1 MNESEGYSM
10 GAYTIG
16 SSKGQQIASSMKTGS
31 TYKASDGSTWKK
43 ESDGSVTVTS
53 KDGTVSK
60 NAYTAS
66 SGGSSAGGSGSS
78 RVNGSGSYSG
88 GSSGGGS
95 IGKINTGSTAANN
108 TYTIGTPK
116 GNDLYNTA
124 KTTGTA
130 SFKDKGGDTVVLK
143 YDKNTGKMT
152 AIKNGVS
159 MNVNNTYRAQGAVS
173 GGAGGTGGNNAAQT
187 QQPGANNASQM
198 QQGNIAGGNTSQGG
212 RTVYSV
218 NGKAPSGLRAGD
230 MVITGGGTYKITG
243 VNEDGTYQSQLVDA
257 NNTTSTAK
265 SIDFQRLI
273 NDAVSRGDWATAAL
287 YEQQRNA
294 KIDKL
299 TASGQ
304 NQNNYQK
311 TYNYSTVATDNNGK
325 QYNVVT
331 QQDGTLKLIG
341 SDGSSPSDLFGIIT
355 VSDPSNSQYKKQYIA
370 TNDNGKTGKLVAISN
385 SPVSVMQLNEDGS
398 YDATTLRDAD
408 GNAID
413 SGDLVYG
420 SDGLSYLKSTGESLG
435 QIAQRMGLDTSNYA
449 FAVGRGNDMHYYTL
463 NGEEI
468 TGANAG
474 LTKEWTQDKL
484 LDKLYNAIMDAGY
497 NNVPKLS
504 DYDTLTWEQA
514 LAQAGE
520 QMNGQYD
527 QQLNNTLD
535 SLNQKALETGFY
547 GQLPTEAL
555 RQQAAASNEVERQ
568 SAINDLARSLMSDS
582 RDYAQ
587 TQLTADT
594 QTSQNRVSTIQQI
607 YNMLAEYR
615 QQELENA
622 LKNAQ
627 TQQEYDQVQQG
638 LINDAVQLYI
648 QAINAGVD
656 PSQAY
661 AYAKSRMGK

>member
-1 MNESEGYSM
+1 M

-16 SSKGQQIASSMKTGS
+16 SSKGQQIASSMKTGG

-60 NAYTAS
+60 NAYPAS
-66 SGGSSAGGSGSS
+66 SSGSSTGGSGSS
-78 RVNGSGSYSG
+78 RGNGSG

-95 IGKINTGSTAANN
+95 IGKINTGGTAANN

-159 MNVNNTYRAQGAVS
+159 MNVNNTYKAQGAVS
-173 GGAGGTGGNNAAQT
+173 GSTGGNNAAQT
-187 QQPGANNASQM
+187 QQAGTNNAAQT
-198 QQGNIAGGNTSQGG
+198 QQGNVSGGNTPQGG

-243 VNEDGTYQSQLVDA
+243 LNEDGTYQSQLVDA

-265 SIDFQRLI
+265 NIDFQRLI

-311 TYNYSTVATDNNGK
+311 TYNYSTVATDSNGK
-325 QYNVVT
+325 QYNVIT
-331 QQDGTLKLIG
+331 KQDGTLSLIG
-341 SDGSSPSDLFGIIT
+341 ADGSSPSDLFGIIT

-449 FAVGRGNDMHYYTL
+449 FAVGRGNDMRYYTL

-527 QQLNNTLD
+527 QKLDSTLD

>member
-1 MNESEGYSM
+1 MNESEEYSM

-78 RVNGSGSYSG
+78 RVNGSGS
-88 GSSGGGS
+88 SSGGGS
-95 IGKINTGSTAANN
+95 IGKINTGGTAANN

-159 MNVNNTYRAQGAVS
+159 MNVNNTYKAQGAVS
-173 GGAGGTGGNNAAQT
+173 GSTGGTGGNNAAQT
-187 QQPGANNASQM
+187 QQ
-198 QQGNIAGGNTSQGG
+198 GNVSGGNTPQGG

-243 VNEDGTYQSQLVDA
+243 LNEDGTYQSQLVDA

-265 SIDFQRLI
+265 NIDFQRLI

-325 QYNVVT
+325 QYNVIT
-331 QQDGTLKLIG
+331 QQDGTLKLIN

-355 VSDPSNSQYKKQYIA
+355 VSDPNNSQYKKQYIA

-449 FAVGRGNDMHYYTL
+449 FAVGRGNDMRYYTL

-520 QMNGQYD
+520 QMNGRYD
-527 QQLNNTLD
+527 QQLDNTLD

>member
-1 MNESEGYSM
+1 MNESEEYSM

-66 SGGSSAGGSGSS
+66 SGGSSTGGSGSS
-78 RVNGSGSYSG
+78 RVNGSGS
-88 GSSGGGS
+88 SSGGGS

-159 MNVNNTYRAQGAVS
+159 MNVNNTYKAQGAVS
-173 GGAGGTGGNNAAQT
+173 GSTGGTGGNNAAQT
-187 QQPGANNASQM
+187 QQ
-198 QQGNIAGGNTSQGG
+198 GNVSGGNTPQGG

-243 VNEDGTYQSQLVDA
+243 LNEDGTYQSQLVDA

-265 SIDFQRLI
+265 NIDFQRLI

-311 TYNYSTVATDNNGK
+311 TYNYSTVATDSTGK

-355 VSDPSNSQYKKQYIA
+355 VSDPNNSQYKKQYIA

-449 FAVGRGNDMHYYTL
+449 FAVGRGNDMRYYTL

-520 QMNGQYD
+520 QMNGRYD
-527 QQLNNTLD
+527 QQLDNTLD

>member
-1 MNESEGYSM
+1 MNESEEYSM

-66 SGGSSAGGSGSS
+66 SGGSSTGGSGSS
-78 RVNGSGSYSG
+78 RVNGSGS
-88 GSSGGGS
+88 SSGGGS
-95 IGKINTGSTAANN
+95 IGKINTGGTAANN

-159 MNVNNTYRAQGAVS
+159 MNVNNTYKAQGAVS
-173 GGAGGTGGNNAAQT
+173 GSTGGTGGNNAAQT
-187 QQPGANNASQM
+187 QQ
-198 QQGNIAGGNTSQGG
+198 GNVSGGNTPQGG

-243 VNEDGTYQSQLVDA
+243 LNEDGTYQSQLVDA

-265 SIDFQRLI
+265 NIDFQRLI

-311 TYNYSTVATDNNGK
+311 TYNYSTVATDSTGK

-355 VSDPSNSQYKKQYIA
+355 VSDPNNSQYKKQYIA

-449 FAVGRGNDMHYYTL
+449 FAVGRGNDMRYYTL

-520 QMNGQYD
+520 QMNSQYD
-527 QQLNNTLD
+527 KQLDNTLD

-648 QAINAGVD
+648 QAMNAGVD

>member
-1 MNESEGYSM
+1 MNESEEYSM

-66 SGGSSAGGSGSS
+66 SSGSSTGGSGSS
-78 RVNGSGSYSG
+78 RVNGSGS
-88 GSSGGGS
+88 SSGGGS

-159 MNVNNTYRAQGAVS
+159 MNVNNTYKAQGAVS
-173 GGAGGTGGNNAAQT
+173 GSTGGTGGNNAAQT
-187 QQPGANNASQM
+187 QQ
-198 QQGNIAGGNTSQGG
+198 GNVSGGNTPQGG

-243 VNEDGTYQSQLVDA
+243 LNEDGTYQSQLVDA

-265 SIDFQRLI
+265 NIDFQRLI

-311 TYNYSTVATDNNGK
+311 TYNYSTVATDSTGK

-355 VSDPSNSQYKKQYIA
+355 VSDPNNSQYKKQYIA

-398 YDATTLRDAD
+398 YDSTTLRDAD

-449 FAVGRGNDMHYYTL
+449 FAVGRGNDMRYYTL

-568 SAINDLARSLMSDS
+568 SAINNLARSLMSDS

>member
-66 SGGSSAGGSGSS
+66 SGGSSTGGSGSS
-78 RVNGSGSYSG
+78 RVNGSGS
-88 GSSGGGS
+88 SSGGGS
-95 IGKINTGSTAANN
+95 IGKINTGGTAANN

-159 MNVNNTYRAQGAVS
+159 MNVNNTYKAQGAVS
-173 GGAGGTGGNNAAQT
+173 GSTGGTGGNNAVQT
-187 QQPGANNASQM
+187 QQ
-198 QQGNIAGGNTSQGG
+198 GNVAGGNTSQGG

-243 VNEDGTYQSQLVDA
+243 LNEDGTYQSQLVDA

-294 KIDKL
+294 KIDRL

-311 TYNYSTVATDNNGK
+311 TYNYSTVATDSTGK

-355 VSDPSNSQYKKQYIA
+355 VSDPNNSQYKKQYIA

-408 GNAID
+408 GNVID

-449 FAVGRGNDMHYYTL
+449 FAVGRGNDMRYYTL

-568 SAINDLARSLMSDS
+568 SAINNLARSLMSDS

-587 TQLTADT
+587 TQLTADI

-607 YNMLAEYR
+607 YNMLVEYR

-648 QAINAGVD
+648 QAMNAGVD

>member
-1 MNESEGYSM
+1 M

-16 SSKGQQIASSMKTGS
+16 SSKGQQIASSMKTGG

-66 SGGSSAGGSGSS
+66 SGGSSTGGSGSS
-78 RVNGSGSYSG
+78 RVNGSGS
-88 GSSGGGS
+88 SSGGGS
-95 IGKINTGSTAANN
+95 IGKINTGGTAANN

-159 MNVNNTYRAQGAVS
+159 MNVNNTYKAQGAVS
-173 GGAGGTGGNNAAQT
+173 GSTGGTGGNNAAQT
-187 QQPGANNASQM
+187 QQ
-198 QQGNIAGGNTSQGG
+198 GNVSGGNTPQGG

-243 VNEDGTYQSQLVDA
+243 LNEDGTYQSQLVDA

-265 SIDFQRLI
+265 NIDFQRLI

-311 TYNYSTVATDNNGK
+311 TYNYSTVATDSTGK

-355 VSDPSNSQYKKQYIA
+355 VSDPNNSQYKKQYIA

-449 FAVGRGNDMHYYTL
+449 FAVGRGNDMRYYTL

-520 QMNGQYD
+520 QMNSQYD
-527 QQLNNTLD
+527 KQLDNTLD

-648 QAINAGVD
+648 QAMNAGVD

>member
-1 MNESEGYSM
+1 MPTR
-10 GAYTIG
+10 YTIG
-16 SSKGQQIASSMKTGS
+16 SAAGKEQANKMNAGDTFNAR
-31 TYKASDGSTWKK
+31 DGSTWTK
-43 ESDGSVTVTS
+43 EKDGSVTVKS
-53 KDGTVSK
+53 KDGTITK
-60 NAYTAS
+60 NAYPAS
-66 SGGSSAGGSGSS
+66 SSGSSTGGSGSS
-78 RVNGSGSYSG
+78 RGNGSG

-159 MNVNNTYRAQGAVS
+159 MNVNNTYRTQGAVS
-173 GGAGGTGGNNAAQT
+173 GGAGGTGSNNAAQT
-187 QQPGANNASQM
+187 QQPGANNAAQT
-198 QQGNIAGGNTSQGG
+198 QQGNIAGGNTPQGG

-230 MVITGGGTYKITG
+230 MVITGGGTYQITG
-243 VNEDGTYQSQLVDA
+243 VKPDGTYDKQLVDA
-257 NNTTSTAK
+257 NNTTYTAK
-265 SIDFQRLI
+265 SIDFQKLI

-304 NQNNYQK
+304 NTNSYQK
-311 TYNYSTVATDNNGK
+311 TYNYSTVVTGNDGK
-325 QYNVVT
+325 QYNAIT
-331 QQDGTLKLIG
+331 QQDGTLRLIG
-341 SDGSSPSDLFGIIT
+341 ADGSSPSDLFGIIT
-355 VSDPSNSQYKKQYIA
+355 VSDPSNSQYKRQYIA
-370 TNDNGKTGKLVAISN
+370 TNDNGKTGKLVAITN
-385 SPVSVMQLNEDGS
+385 SPVTIRELNEDGS
-398 YDATTLRDAD
+398 YDKTTLRDAD
-408 GNAID
+408 GNVID
-413 SGDLVYG
+413 SGDVVYG
-420 SDGLSYLKSTGESLG
+420 ADGLTYVKSTGESLG
-435 QIAQRMGLDTSNYA
+435 QIAKRMGLDNSNYA
-449 FAVGRGNDMHYYTL
+449 FSVGQGNDEKFFTL
-463 NGEEI
+463 DGTPI
-468 TGANAG
+468 TGASAA
-474 LTKEWTQDKL
+474 TTREWTQDEL

-527 QQLNNTLD
+527 QKLDSTLD

-568 SAINDLARSLMSDS
+568 SAINDLARNLMSDS

-627 TQQEYDQVQQG
+627 TQQEYDQVQQE

>member
-1 MNESEGYSM
+1 M

-66 SGGSSAGGSGSS
+66 SSGSSAGGSGSS
-78 RVNGSGSYSG
+78 RVNGSGSSSG

-95 IGKINTGSTAANN
+95 IGKINTGGTAANN

-159 MNVNNTYRAQGAVS
+159 MNVNNTYKAQGAVS
-173 GGAGGTGGNNAAQT
+173 GSTGGTGGNNAAQT
-187 QQPGANNASQM
+187 QQ
-198 QQGNIAGGNTSQGG
+198 GNVSGGNTPQGG

-218 NGKAPSGLRAGD
+218 NGKAPSGLREGD

-243 VNEDGTYQSQLVDA
+243 LNEDGTYQSQLVDA

-311 TYNYSTVATDNNGK
+311 TYNYSTVATDSTGK

-449 FAVGRGNDMHYYTL
+449 FAVGRGNDMRYYTL

-568 SAINDLARSLMSDS
+568 SAINDLARSLMGDS

>member
-1 MNESEGYSM
+1 MPTRYN
-10 GAYTIG
+10 IG
-16 SSKGQQIASSMKTGS
+16 SAAGKEQANKMNAGDTFNAK
-31 TYKASDGSTWKK
+31 DGSTWTK
-43 ESDGSVTVTS
+43 EKDGSVTVKS
-53 KDGTVSK
+53 KDGTITK
-60 NAYTAS
+60 NAYPAS
-66 SGGSSAGGSGSS
+66 SSGSSTGGSGSS
-78 RVNGSGSYSG
+78 RVNGSGS
-88 GSSGGGS
+88 SSGGGS
-95 IGKINTGSTAANN
+95 IGKINTGGTAANN

-124 KTTGTA
+124 KTKGTA

-159 MNVNNTYRAQGAVS
+159 MNVNNTYKTQGAVS
-173 GGAGGTGGNNAAQT
+173 GSTGGTGGNNAAQT
-187 QQPGANNASQM
+187 QQ
-198 QQGNIAGGNTSQGG
+198 GNVSGGNTPQGG

-243 VNEDGTYQSQLVDA
+243 LNEDGTYQSQLVDA

-265 SIDFQRLI
+265 SIDFQKLI

-311 TYNYSTVATDNNGK
+311 TYNYSTVATDSTGK

-355 VSDPSNSQYKKQYIA
+355 VSDPNNSQYKKQYIA

-449 FAVGRGNDMHYYTL
+449 FAVGRGNDMRYYTL

-520 QMNGQYD
+520 QMNSQYD
-527 QQLNNTLD
+527 KQLDNTLD

-648 QAINAGVD
+648 QAMNAGVD

>member
-43 ESDGSVTVTS
+43 ENDGSVTVTS

-66 SGGSSAGGSGSS
+66 GGGSSAGSSGSS
-78 RVNGSGSYSG
+78 RVNGSGSSSG

-95 IGKINTGSTAANN
+95 IGKINTGGTAANN

-130 SFKDKGGDTVVLK
+130 SFKDKGGDTVILK

-173 GGAGGTGGNNAAQT
+173 GSTGGTGGNNAAQT
-187 QQPGANNASQM
+187 

-243 VNEDGTYQSQLVDA
+243 LNEDGTYQSKLVDA

-265 SIDFQRLI
+265 NIDFQRLI

-325 QYNVVT
+325 QYNVIT

-355 VSDPSNSQYKKQYIA
+355 VSDPNNSQYKKQYIA

-449 FAVGRGNDMHYYTL
+449 FAVGRGNDMRYYTL

-520 QMNGQYD
+520 QMNGRYD
-527 QQLNNTLD
+527 QQLDNTLD

>member
-1 MNESEGYSM
+1 MNESEG
-10 GAYTIG
+10 YTIG
-16 SSKGQQIASSMKTGS
+16 SSKGQQIASSMKTGG

-66 SGGSSAGGSGSS
+66 SGGSSTGGSGSS

-95 IGKINTGSTAANN
+95 IGKINTGGTAANN

-159 MNVNNTYRAQGAVS
+159 MNVNNTYKAQGAVS
-173 GGAGGTGGNNAAQT
+173 GGTGGVNNAAQT
-187 QQPGANNASQM
+187 QQAGANNAAQT
-198 QQGNIAGGNTSQGG
+198 QQGNVSGGNTPQGG

-230 MVITGGGTYKITG
+230 MVITGGGTYQITG

-265 SIDFQRLI
+265 SIDFQKLI

-299 TASGQ
+299 TANGQ

-311 TYNYSTVATDNNGK
+311 TYNYSTVATDSNGK
-325 QYNVVT
+325 QYNVIT
-331 QQDGTLKLIG
+331 KQDGTLSLIG

-355 VSDPSNSQYKKQYIA
+355 VSDPNNSQYKKQYIA

-449 FAVGRGNDMHYYTL
+449 FAVGRGNDMRYYTL

>member
-1 MNESEGYSM
+1 MNESEEYSM

-78 RVNGSGSYSG
+78 RVNGSGS
-88 GSSGGGS
+88 SSGGGS
-95 IGKINTGSTAANN
+95 IGKINTGGTAANN

-159 MNVNNTYRAQGAVS
+159 MNVNNTYKAQGAVS
-173 GGAGGTGGNNAAQT
+173 GSTGGTGGNNAAQT
-187 QQPGANNASQM
+187 QQ
-198 QQGNIAGGNTSQGG
+198 GNVSGGNTPQGG

-243 VNEDGTYQSQLVDA
+243 LNEDGTYQSQLVDA

-265 SIDFQRLI
+265 NIDFQRLI

-311 TYNYSTVATDNNGK
+311 TYNYSTVATDSTGK
-325 QYNVVT
+325 QYNVIT

-355 VSDPSNSQYKKQYIA
+355 VSDPNNSQYKKQYIA

-449 FAVGRGNDMHYYTL
+449 FAVGRGNDMRYYTL

-520 QMNGQYD
+520 QMNGRYD
-527 QQLNNTLD
+527 QQLDNTLD

>member
-66 SGGSSAGGSGSS
+66 SGGSSTGGSGSS
-78 RVNGSGSYSG
+78 RVNGSGS
-88 GSSGGGS
+88 SSGGGS
-95 IGKINTGSTAANN
+95 IGKINTGGTAANN

-124 KTTGTA
+124 KNTGTA

-159 MNVNNTYRAQGAVS
+159 MNVNNTYKAQGAVS
-173 GGAGGTGGNNAAQT
+173 GSTGGTGGNNAAQT
-187 QQPGANNASQM
+187 

-243 VNEDGTYQSQLVDA
+243 LNEDGTYQSQLVDA

-265 SIDFQRLI
+265 NIDFQRLI

-311 TYNYSTVATDNNGK
+311 TYNYSTVATDSTGK

-355 VSDPSNSQYKKQYIA
+355 VSDPNNSQYKKQYIA

-449 FAVGRGNDMHYYTL
+449 FAVGRGNDMRYYTL

-520 QMNGQYD
+520 QMNGRYD
-527 QQLNNTLD
+527 QQLDNTLD

-648 QAINAGVD
+648 QAMNAGVD

>member
-1 MNESEGYSM
+1 MNESEEYSM

-66 SGGSSAGGSGSS
+66 SSGSSAGGSGSS
-78 RVNGSGSYSG
+78 RVNGSGS
-88 GSSGGGS
+88 SSGGGS

-159 MNVNNTYRAQGAVS
+159 MNVNNTYKAQGAVS
-173 GGAGGTGGNNAAQT
+173 GSTGGTGGNNAAQT
-187 QQPGANNASQM
+187 QQ
-198 QQGNIAGGNTSQGG
+198 GNVSGGNTPQGG

-218 NGKAPSGLRAGD
+218 NGKAPSGLRVGD

-243 VNEDGTYQSQLVDA
+243 LNEDGTYQSQLVDA

-265 SIDFQRLI
+265 NIDFQKLI

-355 VSDPSNSQYKKQYIA
+355 VSDPNNSQYKKQYIA

-449 FAVGRGNDMHYYTL
+449 FAVGRGNDMRYYTL

-520 QMNGQYD
+520 QMNGRYD

>member
-66 SGGSSAGGSGSS
+66 SGGSSTGGSGSS
-78 RVNGSGSYSG
+78 RVNGSGS
-88 GSSGGGS
+88 SSGGGS
-95 IGKINTGSTAANN
+95 IGKINTGGTAANN

-159 MNVNNTYRAQGAVS
+159 MNVNNTYKAQGAVS
-173 GGAGGTGGNNAAQT
+173 GSTGGTGGNNAVQT
-187 QQPGANNASQM
+187 QQ
-198 QQGNIAGGNTSQGG
+198 GNVAGGNTSQGG

-243 VNEDGTYQSQLVDA
+243 LNEDGTYQSQLVDA

-265 SIDFQRLI
+265 NIDFQRLI

-311 TYNYSTVATDNNGK
+311 TYNYSTVATDSTGK

-355 VSDPSNSQYKKQYIA
+355 VSDPNNSQYKKQYIA

-449 FAVGRGNDMHYYTL
+449 FAVGRGNDMRYYTL

-520 QMNGQYD
+520 QMNGRYD

-648 QAINAGVD
+648 QAMNAGVD

>member
-1 MNESEGYSM
+1 MNESEEYSM

-16 SSKGQQIASSMKTGS
+16 STAGKEQANKMNAGDTFNAK
-31 TYKASDGSTWKK
+31 DGSTWTK
-43 ESDGSVTVTS
+43 EKDGSVTVKS
-53 KDGTVSK
+53 KDGTITK
-60 NAYTAS
+60 NAYPAS
-66 SGGSSAGGSGSS
+66 SSGSSTSGSGSS
-78 RVNGSGSYSG
+78 RGNGSGS
-88 GSSGGGS
+88 SSGGGS
-95 IGKINTGSTAANN
+95 IGKINTGGTAANN

-159 MNVNNTYRAQGAVS
+159 MNVNNTYKAQGAVS
-173 GGAGGTGGNNAAQT
+173 GSTGGTGGNNAAQT
-187 QQPGANNASQM
+187 QQ
-198 QQGNIAGGNTSQGG
+198 GNVSGGNTPQGS

-243 VNEDGTYQSQLVDA
+243 LNEDGTYQSQLVDA

-265 SIDFQRLI
+265 NIDFQRLI

-311 TYNYSTVATDNNGK
+311 TYNYSTVATDSTGK

-355 VSDPSNSQYKKQYIA
+355 VSDPNNSQYKKQYIA

-449 FAVGRGNDMHYYTL
+449 FAVGRGNDMRYYTL

-520 QMNGQYD
+520 QMNGRYD
-527 QQLNNTLD
+527 QQLDNTLD

>member
-66 SGGSSAGGSGSS
+66 SGGSSTGGSGSS
-78 RVNGSGSYSG
+78 RVNGSGS
-88 GSSGGGS
+88 SSGGGS
-95 IGKINTGSTAANN
+95 IGKINTGGTAANN

-159 MNVNNTYRAQGAVS
+159 MNVNNTYKAQGAVS
-173 GGAGGTGGNNAAQT
+173 GSTGGTGGNNAVQT
-187 QQPGANNASQM
+187 QQ
-198 QQGNIAGGNTSQGG
+198 GNVAGGNTSQGG

-243 VNEDGTYQSQLVDA
+243 LNEDGTYQSQLVDA

-311 TYNYSTVATDNNGK
+311 TYNYSTVATDSAGK

-355 VSDPSNSQYKKQYIA
+355 VSDPNNSQYKKQYIA

-449 FAVGRGNDMHYYTL
+449 FAVGRGNDMRYYTL

-504 DYDTLTWEQA
+504 DYDTLTWKQA

-648 QAINAGVD
+648 QAMNAGVD

>member
-1 MNESEGYSM
+1 MNESEEYSM

-66 SGGSSAGGSGSS
+66 SGGSSTGGSGSS
-78 RVNGSGSYSG
+78 RVNGSGSSSG

-159 MNVNNTYRAQGAVS
+159 MNVNNTYKAQGAVS
-173 GGAGGTGGNNAAQT
+173 GSTGGTGGNNAAQT
-187 QQPGANNASQM
+187 QQ
-198 QQGNIAGGNTSQGG
+198 GNVSGGNTPQGG

-243 VNEDGTYQSQLVDA
+243 LNEDGTYQSQLVDA

-355 VSDPSNSQYKKQYIA
+355 VSDPNNSQYKKQYIA

-449 FAVGRGNDMHYYTL
+449 FAVGRGNDMRYYTL

-520 QMNGQYD
+520 QMNGRYD
-527 QQLNNTLD
+527 QQLDNTLD

>member
-66 SGGSSAGGSGSS
+66 SSGSSTGGSGSS
-78 RVNGSGSYSG
+78 RVNGSGS
-88 GSSGGGS
+88 SSGGGS
-95 IGKINTGSTAANN
+95 IGKINTGGTAANN

-159 MNVNNTYRAQGAVS
+159 MNVNNTYKAQGAVS
-173 GGAGGTGGNNAAQT
+173 GSTGGTGGNNAVQT
-187 QQPGANNASQM
+187 QQ
-198 QQGNIAGGNTSQGG
+198 GNVAGGNTSQGG

-243 VNEDGTYQSQLVDA
+243 LNEDGTYQSQLVDA
-257 NNTTSTAK
+257 NNTTRTAK
-265 SIDFQRLI
+265 SIDFQSLI

-311 TYNYSTVATDNNGK
+311 TYNYSTVATDSAGK

-355 VSDPSNSQYKKQYIA
+355 VSDPNNSQYKKQYIA

-449 FAVGRGNDMHYYTL
+449 FAVGRGNDMRYYTL

-568 SAINDLARSLMSDS
+568 SAINDLARSLMNDS

-648 QAINAGVD
+648 QAMNAGVD

>member
-66 SGGSSAGGSGSS
+66 SSGSSAGGSGSS
-78 RVNGSGSYSG
+78 RVNGSGSSSG
-88 GSSGGGS
+88 SSSGGGS

-159 MNVNNTYRAQGAVS
+159 MNVNNTYKAQGAVS
-173 GGAGGTGGNNAAQT
+173 GSTGGTGGNNAAQT
-187 QQPGANNASQM
+187 QQ
-198 QQGNIAGGNTSQGG
+198 GNVSGGNTPQGG

-243 VNEDGTYQSQLVDA
+243 LNEDGTYQSQLVDA

-265 SIDFQRLI
+265 NIDFQRLI

-311 TYNYSTVATDNNGK
+311 TYNYSTVATDSTGK

-355 VSDPSNSQYKKQYIA
+355 VSDPNNSQYKKQYIA

-449 FAVGRGNDMHYYTL
+449 FAVGRGNDMRYYTL

-527 QQLNNTLD
+527 QKLDSTLD

>member
-66 SGGSSAGGSGSS
+66 SGGSSTGGSGSS
-78 RVNGSGSYSG
+78 RVNGSGS
-88 GSSGGGS
+88 SSGGGS
-95 IGKINTGSTAANN
+95 IGKINTGGTAANN

-159 MNVNNTYRAQGAVS
+159 MNVNNTYKAQGAVS
-173 GGAGGTGGNNAAQT
+173 GSTGGTGGNNAAQT
-187 QQPGANNASQM
+187 QQ
-198 QQGNIAGGNTSQGG
+198 GNVSGGNTPQGG

-243 VNEDGTYQSQLVDA
+243 LNEDGTYQSQLVDA

-265 SIDFQRLI
+265 NIDFQRLI

-311 TYNYSTVATDNNGK
+311 TYNYSTVATDSTGK

-355 VSDPSNSQYKKQYIA
+355 VSDPNNSQYKKQYIA

-449 FAVGRGNDMHYYTL
+449 FAVGRGNDMRYYTL

-520 QMNGQYD
+520 QMNGRYD
-527 QQLNNTLD
+527 QQLDNTLD

-568 SAINDLARSLMSDS
+568 SAINDLARSLMNDS

-648 QAINAGVD
+648 QAMNAGVD

>member
-1 MNESEGYSM
+1 MNESEEYSM

-66 SGGSSAGGSGSS
+66 SGGSSTGGSGSS
-78 RVNGSGSYSG
+78 RVNGSGS
-88 GSSGGGS
+88 SSGGGS

-159 MNVNNTYRAQGAVS
+159 MNVNNTYKAQGAVS
-173 GGAGGTGGNNAAQT
+173 GSTGGTGGNNAAQT
-187 QQPGANNASQM
+187 QQ
-198 QQGNIAGGNTSQGG
+198 GNVSGGNTPQGG

-243 VNEDGTYQSQLVDA
+243 LNEDGTYQSQLVDA

-265 SIDFQRLI
+265 NIDFQRLI

-325 QYNVVT
+325 QYNVIT

-355 VSDPSNSQYKKQYIA
+355 VSDPNNSQYKKQYIA

-449 FAVGRGNDMHYYTL
+449 FAVGRGNDMRYYTL

-520 QMNGQYD
+520 QMNGRYD
-527 QQLNNTLD
+527 QQLDNTLD

>member
-1 MNESEGYSM
+1 M

-16 SSKGQQIASSMKTGS
+16 SSKGQQIASSMKTGG

-60 NAYTAS
+60 NAYPAS
-66 SGGSSAGGSGSS
+66 SSGSSTGGSGSS
-78 RVNGSGSYSG
+78 RGSGSG
-88 GSSGGGS
+88 GSSGGS
-95 IGKINTGSTAANN
+95 IGKINTGGTAANN

-159 MNVNNTYRAQGAVS
+159 MNVNNTYKAQGAVS
-173 GGAGGTGGNNAAQT
+173 GGTGGTGGNNAAQT
-187 QQPGANNASQM
+187 QQAGTNNAAQT
-198 QQGNIAGGNTSQGG
+198 QQGNVSGGNTPQGG

-243 VNEDGTYQSQLVDA
+243 LNEDGTYQSQLVDA

-265 SIDFQRLI
+265 NIDFQKLI

-311 TYNYSTVATDNNGK
+311 TYNYSTVATDSNGK

-331 QQDGTLKLIG
+331 KQDGTLSLIG

-449 FAVGRGNDMHYYTL
+449 FAVGRGNDMRYYTL

-527 QQLNNTLD
+527 KQLNNTLD

>member
-1 MNESEGYSM
+1 MNESEEYSM

-66 SGGSSAGGSGSS
+66 SGGSSTGGSGSS
-78 RVNGSGSYSG
+78 RVNGSGSSSG

-159 MNVNNTYRAQGAVS
+159 MNVNNTYKAQGAVS
-173 GGAGGTGGNNAAQT
+173 GSTGGTGGNNAAQT
-187 QQPGANNASQM
+187 QQ
-198 QQGNIAGGNTSQGG
+198 GNVSGGNTPQGG

-243 VNEDGTYQSQLVDA
+243 LNEDGTYQSQLVDA

-341 SDGSSPSDLFGIIT
+341 LDGSSPSDLFGIIT
-355 VSDPSNSQYKKQYIA
+355 VSDPNNSQYKKQYIA

-449 FAVGRGNDMHYYTL
+449 FAVGRGNDMRYYTL

-520 QMNGQYD
+520 QMNGRYD
-527 QQLNNTLD
+527 QQLDNTLD

>member
-1 MNESEGYSM
+1 MNESEEYSM

-66 SGGSSAGGSGSS
+66 SGGSSTGGSGSS
-78 RVNGSGSYSG
+78 RVNGSGS
-88 GSSGGGS
+88 SSGGGS

-159 MNVNNTYRAQGAVS
+159 MNVNNTYRTQGAVS
-173 GGAGGTGGNNAAQT
+173 GGAGGTGSNNAAQT
-187 QQPGANNASQM
+187 QQPGANNAAQT

-243 VNEDGTYQSQLVDA
+243 LNEDGTYQSQLVDA

-355 VSDPSNSQYKKQYIA
+355 VSDPNNSQYKKQYIA

-449 FAVGRGNDMHYYTL
+449 FAVGRGNDMRYYTL

-520 QMNGQYD
+520 QMNGRYD
-527 QQLNNTLD
+527 QQLDNTLD

>member
-1 MNESEGYSM
+1 M

-16 SSKGQQIASSMKTGS
+16 SSKGQQIASSMKTGG

-60 NAYTAS
+60 NAYPAS
-66 SGGSSAGGSGSS
+66 SSGSYTGGSGSS
-78 RVNGSGSYSG
+78 RGNGSG
-88 GSSGGGS
+88 GSSGGS
-95 IGKINTGSTAANN
+95 IGKINTGGTAASN

-159 MNVNNTYRAQGAVS
+159 MNVNNTYKAQGAVS
-173 GGAGGTGGNNAAQT
+173 SGTGGTGGNNAAQT
-187 QQPGANNASQM
+187 QQAGTNNAAQT
-198 QQGNIAGGNTSQGG
+198 QQGNVSGGNTPQGG

-230 MVITGGGTYKITG
+230 MVITGGGTYQITG
-243 VNEDGTYQSQLVDA
+243 VNEDGTYRSQLVDA
-257 NNTTSTAK
+257 NSTTSTAK
-265 SIDFQRLI
+265 SIDFQKLI

-355 VSDPSNSQYKKQYIA
+355 VSDPNNSQYKKQYIA

-449 FAVGRGNDMHYYTL
+449 FAVGRGNDMRYYTL

-527 QQLNNTLD
+527 QKLDSTLD

>member
-1 MNESEGYSM
+1 MNESEEYSM

-66 SGGSSAGGSGSS
+66 SGGSSTGGSGSS
-78 RVNGSGSYSG
+78 RVNGSGS
-88 GSSGGGS
+88 SSGGGS
-95 IGKINTGSTAANN
+95 IGKINTGGTAANN

-159 MNVNNTYRAQGAVS
+159 MNVNNTYKAQGAVS
-173 GGAGGTGGNNAAQT
+173 GSTGGTGGNNAAQT
-187 QQPGANNASQM
+187 QQ
-198 QQGNIAGGNTSQGG
+198 GNVSGGNTPQGG

-243 VNEDGTYQSQLVDA
+243 LNEDGTYQSQLVDA

-265 SIDFQRLI
+265 NIDFQRLI

-311 TYNYSTVATDNNGK
+311 TYNYSTVATDSAGK

-355 VSDPSNSQYKKQYIA
+355 VSDPNNSQYKKQYIA

-449 FAVGRGNDMHYYTL
+449 FAVGRGNDMRYYTL

-520 QMNGQYD
+520 QMNSQYD
-527 QQLNNTLD
+527 KQLDNTLD

-648 QAINAGVD
+648 QAMNAGVD

>member
-66 SGGSSAGGSGSS
+66 SGGSSTGGSGSS
-78 RVNGSGSYSG
+78 RVNGSGS
-88 GSSGGGS
+88 SSGGGS
-95 IGKINTGSTAANN
+95 IGKINTGGTAANN

-159 MNVNNTYRAQGAVS
+159 MNVNNTYKAQGAVS
-173 GGAGGTGGNNAAQT
+173 GSTGGTGGNNAVQT
-187 QQPGANNASQM
+187 QQ
-198 QQGNIAGGNTSQGG
+198 GNVAGGNTSQGG

-243 VNEDGTYQSQLVDA
+243 LNEDGTYQSQLVDA

-311 TYNYSTVATDNNGK
+311 TYNYSTVATDSAGK

-355 VSDPSNSQYKKQYIA
+355 VSDPNNSQYKKQYIA

-449 FAVGRGNDMHYYTL
+449 FAVGRGNDMRYYTL

-648 QAINAGVD
+648 QAMNAGVD

>member
-66 SGGSSAGGSGSS
+66 SSGSSTGGSGSS
-78 RVNGSGSYSG
+78 RVNGSGSSSG

-159 MNVNNTYRAQGAVS
+159 MNVNNTYKAQGAVS
-173 GGAGGTGGNNAAQT
+173 GSTGGTGGNNAAQT
-187 QQPGANNASQM
+187 QQ
-198 QQGNIAGGNTSQGG
+198 GNVSGGNTPQGG

-230 MVITGGGTYKITG
+230 MVITGGGTYKITKAYG
-243 VNEDGTYQSQLVDA
+243 NGKYDSQLVDA

-265 SIDFQRLI
+265 SIDFQKLI

-311 TYNYSTVATDNNGK
+311 TYNYSTVATDSTGK

-355 VSDPSNSQYKKQYIA
+355 VSDPNNSQYKKQYIA
-370 TNDNGKTGKLVAISN
+370 TNDNGKTGKLIAISN
-385 SPVSVMQLNEDGS
+385 SPVTIRKLNEDGS
-398 YDATTLRDAD
+398 YDKVTLRDAQ
-408 GNAID
+408 GNTID
-413 SGDLVYG
+413 SGDVVYG
-420 SDGLSYLKSTGESLG
+420 SDGLTYVKATGESLG
-435 QIAQRMGLDTSNYA
+435 QIAARMGLDNSNYA
-449 FAVGRGNDMHYYTL
+449 FSVGRGNDEKFFTL
-463 NGEEI
+463 NGDPI
-468 TGANAG
+468 TGASAA
-474 LTKEWTQDKL
+474 TTREWTQDKL

-520 QMNGQYD
+520 QMNGRYD
-527 QQLNNTLD
+527 QQLDNTLD

>member
-1 MNESEGYSM
+1 M

-16 SSKGQQIASSMKTGS
+16 SSKGQQIASSMKTGG

-60 NAYTAS
+60 NAYPAS
-66 SGGSSAGGSGSS
+66 SGGSSTGGSGSS
-78 RVNGSGSYSG
+78 RVNGSGS
-88 GSSGGGS
+88 SSGGGS
-95 IGKINTGSTAANN
+95 IGKINTGGTAANN

-159 MNVNNTYRAQGAVS
+159 MNVNNTYKAQGAVS
-173 GGAGGTGGNNAAQT
+173 GSTGGTGGNNAAQT
-187 QQPGANNASQM
+187 QQ
-198 QQGNIAGGNTSQGG
+198 GNVSGGNTPQGG

-243 VNEDGTYQSQLVDA
+243 LNEDGTYQSQLVDA

-265 SIDFQRLI
+265 NIDFQRLI

-311 TYNYSTVATDNNGK
+311 TYNYSTVATDSNGK
-325 QYNVVT
+325 QYNVIT
-331 QQDGTLKLIG
+331 KQDGTLSLIG

-449 FAVGRGNDMHYYTL
+449 FAVGRGNDMRYYTL

-527 QQLNNTLD
+527 QKLDSTLD

-648 QAINAGVD
+648 QAMNAGVD

>member
-1 MNESEGYSM
+1 MNESEEYSM

-66 SGGSSAGGSGSS
+66 SGGSSTGGSGSS
-78 RVNGSGSYSG
+78 RVNGSGS
-88 GSSGGGS
+88 SSGGGS
-95 IGKINTGSTAANN
+95 IGKINTGGTAANN

-159 MNVNNTYRAQGAVS
+159 MNVNNTYKAQGAVS
-173 GGAGGTGGNNAAQT
+173 GSTGGTGGNNAAQT
-187 QQPGANNASQM
+187 QQ
-198 QQGNIAGGNTSQGG
+198 GNVSGGNTPQGG

-243 VNEDGTYQSQLVDA
+243 LNEDGTYQSQLVDA

-265 SIDFQRLI
+265 NIDFQRLI

-311 TYNYSTVATDNNGK
+311 TYNYSTVATDSTGK

-355 VSDPSNSQYKKQYIA
+355 VSDPNNSQYKKQYIA

-449 FAVGRGNDMHYYTL
+449 FAVGRGNDMRYYTL

-520 QMNGQYD
+520 QMNSQYD
-527 QQLNNTLD
+527 KQLDNTLD

>member
-1 MNESEGYSM
+1 
-10 GAYTIG
+10 
-16 SSKGQQIASSMKTGS
+16 MKTGS

-66 SGGSSAGGSGSS
+66 SGGSSTGGSGSS
-78 RVNGSGSYSG
+78 RVNGSGS
-88 GSSGGGS
+88 SSGGGS
-95 IGKINTGSTAANN
+95 IGKINTGGTAANN

-159 MNVNNTYRAQGAVS
+159 MNVNNTYKAQGAVS
-173 GGAGGTGGNNAAQT
+173 GSTGGTGGNNAAQT
-187 QQPGANNASQM
+187 QQ
-198 QQGNIAGGNTSQGG
+198 GNVSGGNTPQGG

-218 NGKAPSGLRAGD
+218 NGKAPSGLREGD
-230 MVITGGGTYKITG
+230 MVITGGGTYKITKAYG
-243 VNEDGTYQSQLVDA
+243 NGKYDSQLVDA

-355 VSDPSNSQYKKQYIA
+355 VSDPNNSQYKKQYIA

-449 FAVGRGNDMHYYTL
+449 FAVGRGNDMRYYTL

-520 QMNGQYD
+520 QMNGRYD

>member
-1 MNESEGYSM
+1 MNESEEYSM

-66 SGGSSAGGSGSS
+66 SGGSSTGGSGSS
-78 RVNGSGSYSG
+78 RVNGSGS
-88 GSSGGGS
+88 SSGGGS
-95 IGKINTGSTAANN
+95 IGKINTGGTAANN

-159 MNVNNTYRAQGAVS
+159 MNVNNTYKAQGAVS
-173 GGAGGTGGNNAAQT
+173 GSTGGTGGNNAAQT
-187 QQPGANNASQM
+187 QQ
-198 QQGNIAGGNTSQGG
+198 GNVSGGNTPQGG

-243 VNEDGTYQSQLVDA
+243 LNEDGTYQSQLVDA

-355 VSDPSNSQYKKQYIA
+355 VSDPNNSQYKKQYIA

-449 FAVGRGNDMHYYTL
+449 FAVGRGNDMRYYTL

-520 QMNGQYD
+520 QMNGRYD
-527 QQLNNTLD
+527 QQLDNTLD

>member
-1 MNESEGYSM
+1 MNESEEYSM

-66 SGGSSAGGSGSS
+66 SGGSSTGGSGSS
-78 RVNGSGSYSG
+78 RVNGSGS
-88 GSSGGGS
+88 SSGGGS

-159 MNVNNTYRAQGAVS
+159 MNVNNTYKAQGAVS
-173 GGAGGTGGNNAAQT
+173 GSTGGTGGNNAAQT
-187 QQPGANNASQM
+187 QQ
-198 QQGNIAGGNTSQGG
+198 GNVSGGNTPQGG

-243 VNEDGTYQSQLVDA
+243 LNEDGTYQSQLVDA

-265 SIDFQRLI
+265 NIDFQRLI

-311 TYNYSTVATDNNGK
+311 TYNYSTVATDSTGK

-355 VSDPSNSQYKKQYIA
+355 VSDPNNSQYKKQYIA

-449 FAVGRGNDMHYYTL
+449 FAVGRGNDMRYYTL

-520 QMNGQYD
+520 QMNSQYD
-527 QQLNNTLD
+527 KQLDNTLD

-648 QAINAGVD
+648 QAMNAGVD

>member
-1 MNESEGYSM
+1 M

-66 SGGSSAGGSGSS
+66 SGGSSTGGSGSS
-78 RVNGSGSYSG
+78 RVNGSGS
-88 GSSGGGS
+88 SSGGGS
-95 IGKINTGSTAANN
+95 IGKINTGGTAANN

-159 MNVNNTYRAQGAVS
+159 MNVNNTYKAQGAVS
-173 GGAGGTGGNNAAQT
+173 GSTGGTGGNNAAQT
-187 QQPGANNASQM
+187 QQ
-198 QQGNIAGGNTSQGG
+198 GNVSGGNTPQGG

-243 VNEDGTYQSQLVDA
+243 LNEDGTYQSQLVDA

-311 TYNYSTVATDNNGK
+311 TYNYSTVATDSTGK

-355 VSDPSNSQYKKQYIA
+355 VSDPNNSQYKKQYIA

-408 GNAID
+408 GNTID

-449 FAVGRGNDMHYYTL
+449 FAVGRGNDMRYYTL

-520 QMNGQYD
+520 QMNSQYD
-527 QQLNNTLD
+527 KQLDNTLD

>member
-1 MNESEGYSM
+1 MNESEEYSM

-66 SGGSSAGGSGSS
+66 SGGSSTGGSGSS
-78 RVNGSGSYSG
+78 RVNGSGS
-88 GSSGGGS
+88 SSGGGS
-95 IGKINTGSTAANN
+95 IGKINTGGTAANN

-159 MNVNNTYRAQGAVS
+159 MNVNNTYKAQGAVS
-173 GGAGGTGGNNAAQT
+173 GSTGGTGGNNAAQT
-187 QQPGANNASQM
+187 QQ
-198 QQGNIAGGNTSQGG
+198 GNVSGGNTPQDG

-230 MVITGGGTYKITG
+230 TVITGGGTYKITG
-243 VNEDGTYQSQLVDA
+243 LNEDGTYQSQLVDA

-265 SIDFQRLI
+265 NIDFQRLI

-325 QYNVVT
+325 QYNVIT

-355 VSDPSNSQYKKQYIA
+355 VSDPNNSQYKKQYIA

-449 FAVGRGNDMHYYTL
+449 FAVGRGNDMRYYTL

-648 QAINAGVD
+648 QAMNAGVD